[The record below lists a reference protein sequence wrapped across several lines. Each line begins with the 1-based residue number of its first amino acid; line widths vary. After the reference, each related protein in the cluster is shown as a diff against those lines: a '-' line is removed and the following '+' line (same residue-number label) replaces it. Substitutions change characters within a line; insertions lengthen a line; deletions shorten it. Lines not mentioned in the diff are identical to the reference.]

1 MKYIL
6 LILLQLE
13 IQVIQISGFISHCSR
28 FGSFQ
33 CLTKSSSRSR
43 IFSSVVSS
51 QDHLEPGP
59 ASVSQHSNKG
69 TDSSK
74 LNISVEA
81 KESETKRTLHGSA
94 IDQFEADI
102 THVIKSLRAAPDE
115 SLYPP
120 AFCYKKG
127 RPISRMTISY
137 IWDLN
142 MWKRHTSRWR
152 YLRHITSTFKSRL
165 FKRIL
170 PMIAVVACWSAL
182 YACIIV
188 NFLWNMKPMIMD
200 AAPGGPIPLTSLG
213 LVSTFVAFLLTMR
226 SNQGLSR
233 LAEGR
238 ELWGRTFI
246 VTRDTA
252 QLLAA
257 YVYPKDKNLGLKS
270 ARHLSIFAWLLKSR
284 LRDTDD
290 TDVITTMLPSNTDKA
305 FILSNRKRPAA
316 IIARI
321 RQVVANLGARNV
333 LPVAAHQQLE
343 QNINEMNYI
352 LGMMERIRGSPI
364 PPVYTSHTTR
374 LLVFYLV
381 FLPVALEGSSISKL
395 VNVLVSSTVAFA
407 MLGLDEI
414 SHLLE
419 QPFRLM
425 PMHDLARNMMM
436 DVADAFVCQP
446 PVLKKEDDLSLT
458 VEEEFLYPFDNEG
471 EGENLKPSY
480 W

>member
-1 MKYIL
+1 
-6 LILLQLE
+6 
-13 IQVIQISGFISHCSR
+13 
-28 FGSFQ
+28 
-33 CLTKSSSRSR
+33 
-43 IFSSVVSS
+43 
-51 QDHLEPGP
+51 
-59 ASVSQHSNKG
+59 
-69 TDSSK
+69 
-74 LNISVEA
+74 
-81 KESETKRTLHGSA
+81 
-94 IDQFEADI
+94 
-102 THVIKSLRAAPDE
+102 
-115 SLYPP
+115 
-120 AFCYKKG
+120 
-127 RPISRMTISY
+127 
-137 IWDLN
+137 
-142 MWKRHTSRWR
+142 
-152 YLRHITSTFKSRL
+152 
-165 FKRIL
+165 
-170 PMIAVVACWSAL
+170 
-182 YACIIV
+182 
-188 NFLWNMKPMIMD
+188 
-200 AAPGGPIPLTSLG
+200 
-213 LVSTFVAFLLTMR
+213 
-226 SNQGLSR
+226 
-233 LAEGR
+233 
-238 ELWGRTFI
+238 

-270 ARHLSIFAWLLKSR
+270 ARHLSIFAWLLKAR

-343 QNINEMNYI
+343 QNIHEMNYI

-446 PVLKKEDDLSLT
+446 PVLKKDDDVSLT

>member
-1 MKYIL
+1 MKCIL
-6 LILLQLE
+6 LFLLQIE
-13 IQVIQISGFISHCSR
+13 IQLIKVAGFGNSCLRLGTSK
-28 FGSFQ
+28 
-33 CLTKSSSRSR
+33 CLTKPRSPSHVCSSAH
-43 IFSSVVSS
+43 SS
-51 QDHLEPGP
+51 QDLFQMGS
-59 ASVSQHSNKG
+59 ASVSQNSKKVS
-69 TDSSK
+69 DSSK
-74 LNISVEA
+74 LNISDDVTVM
-81 KESETKRTLHGSA
+81 ETKRTLHGSA

-102 THVIKSLRAAPDE
+102 THVIKSLRAAPDD

-120 AFCYKKG
+120 SFCYKKG
-127 RPISRMTISY
+127 KPISRMTISY

-152 YLRHITSTFKSRL
+152 YLRHITSTFRSRL

-182 YACIIV
+182 YACVIV
-188 NFLWNMKPMIMD
+188 KLLWNMKPLIMD

-343 QNINEMNYI
+343 QNIHEMNYI

-446 PVLKKEDDLSLT
+446 PVLKKDDDVSLT